1 MLKIYYYI
9 DTTKTLNYLLKTKFT
24 LILIHFCF
32 VVLIEDSKE
41 GLVYKSEIFSDLE
54 EGITTI
60 GYIKNIREDEKVDVS
75 LRPLGYRN
83 TIEDDKA
90 KILYQLVQK
99 NGEILLTDKS
109 SPESIKFHLQMSKK
123 AFKRAL
129 GALYKE
135 KKVLLHQDKITRV

>member
-1 MLKIYYYI
+1 MELEIGQKVSII
-9 DTTKTLNYLLKTKFT
+9 IGKETSLGF
-24 LILIHFCF
+24 I
-32 VVLIEDSKE
+32 VLIEESLE
-41 GLVYKSEIFSDLE
+41 GLVYRSEVFSDLE
-54 EGITTI
+54 EGITTV
-60 GYIKNIREDEKVDVS
+60 GYIKNIREDEKIDVS

-90 KILYQLVQK
+90 KILHQLTQK
-99 NGEILLTDKS
+99 NGALQLTDKS

-135 KKVLLHQDKITRV
+135 KKVLLHQDRIEKV

>member
-1 MLKIYYYI
+1 MELEIGQKVTITI
-9 DTTKTLNYLLKTKFT
+9 GKETSLGF
-24 LILIHFCF
+24 I
-32 VVLIEDSKE
+32 VLIDESFE
-41 GLVYKSEIFSDLE
+41 GLVYKNEVFSDLE
-54 EGITTI
+54 IGITTT
-60 GYIKNIREDEKVDVS
+60 GYIKNIREDQKIDVS

-90 KILYQLVQK
+90 KILHQLTQK
-99 NGEILLTDKS
+99 NDELQLTDKS

-135 KKVLLHQDKITRV
+135 KKVILHHDKIEKV

>member
-1 MLKIYYYI
+1 MMELEIGQKVSII
-9 DTTKTLNYLLKTKFT
+9 IGKETSLGF
-24 LILIHFCF
+24 I
-32 VVLIEDSKE
+32 VLIEESLE
-41 GLVYKSEIFSDLE
+41 GLVYKSEVFSDLE
-54 EGITTI
+54 EGITTV
-60 GYIKNIREDEKVDVS
+60 GYIKNIREDEKIDVS

-90 KILYQLVQK
+90 KILHQLTQK
-99 NGEILLTDKS
+99 NGVLQLTDKS

-135 KKVLLHQDKITRV
+135 KKVLLHQDRIEKV

>member
-1 MLKIYYYI
+1 MELEIGQKVTITI
-9 DTTKTLNYLLKTKFT
+9 GKETSLGF
-24 LILIHFCF
+24 I
-32 VVLIEDSKE
+32 VLIDESFE
-41 GLVYKSEIFSDLE
+41 GLVYKNEVFLDLE
-54 EGITTI
+54 VGITTT
-60 GYIKNIREDEKVDVS
+60 GYIKNIREDQKIDVS

-90 KILYQLVQK
+90 KILHQLTQK
-99 NGEILLTDKS
+99 NDELQLTDKS

-135 KKVLLHQDKITRV
+135 KKVILHHDKIEKV

>member
-1 MLKIYYYI
+1 M
-9 DTTKTLNYLLKTKFT
+9 
-24 LILIHFCF
+24 
-32 VVLIEDSKE
+32 
-41 GLVYKSEIFSDLE
+41 VYKSEVFSDLE
-54 EGITTI
+54 EGITTV
-60 GYIKNIREDEKVDVS
+60 GYIKNIREEEKIDVS

-90 KILYQLVQK
+90 KILHQLTQK
-99 NGEILLTDKS
+99 NGVLQLTDKS

-135 KKVLLHQDKITRV
+135 KKVLLRHDRIEKV

>member
-1 MLKIYYYI
+1 MELEIGQKVSII
-9 DTTKTLNYLLKTKFT
+9 IGKETSLGF
-24 LILIHFCF
+24 I
-32 VVLIEDSKE
+32 VLIEESLE
-41 GLVYKSEIFSDLE
+41 GLVYKSEVFSDLE
-54 EGITTI
+54 EGITTV
-60 GYIKNIREDEKVDVS
+60 GYIKNIREDEKIDVS

-90 KILYQLVQK
+90 KILHQLTQK
-99 NGEILLTDKS
+99 NGALQLTDKS

-135 KKVLLHQDKITRV
+135 KKVLLHQDRIEKV

>member
-1 MLKIYYYI
+1 MMELEIGQKVSII
-9 DTTKTLNYLLKTKFT
+9 IGKETSLGF
-24 LILIHFCF
+24 I
-32 VVLIEDSKE
+32 VLIEESLE
-41 GLVYKSEIFSDLE
+41 GLVYKSEVFSDLE
-54 EGITTI
+54 EGITTV
-60 GYIKNIREDEKVDVS
+60 GYIKNIREDEKIDVS

-90 KILYQLVQK
+90 KILHQLTQK
-99 NGEILLTDKS
+99 NGALQLTDKS

-135 KKVLLHQDKITRV
+135 KKVLLHQDRIEKV

>member
-1 MLKIYYYI
+1 MMEFEIGQKVSIIIGKETSLGFI
-9 DTTKTLNYLLKTKFT
+9 
-24 LILIHFCF
+24 
-32 VVLIEDSKE
+32 VLIEESLE
-41 GLVYKSEIFSDLE
+41 GLIYKSEVFSDLE
-54 EGITTI
+54 EGITTV
-60 GYIKNIREDEKVDVS
+60 GYIKNIREDEKIDVS

-90 KILYQLVQK
+90 KILHQLTQK
-99 NGEILLTDKS
+99 NGVLQLTDKS

-135 KKVLLHQDKITRV
+135 KKVLLHQDRIEKV

>member
-1 MLKIYYYI
+1 MELEIGQKVTII
-9 DTTKTLNYLLKTKFT
+9 IGKETPLG
-24 LILIHFCF
+24 F
-32 VVLIEDSKE
+32 VVLIQESKE
-41 GLVYKSEIFSDLE
+41 GLVYKSEVFSDLE
-54 EGITTI
+54 QGITTI
-60 GYIKNIREDEKVDVS
+60 GYVKNIREDEKIDIS
-75 LRPLGYRN
+75 LRPLGYKN

-123 AFKRAL
+123 AFKKAV

-135 KKVLLHQDKITRV
+135 RIIEISEKGIDLL

>member
-1 MLKIYYYI
+1 MEFEIGQKVSIIIGKETSLGFI
-9 DTTKTLNYLLKTKFT
+9 
-24 LILIHFCF
+24 
-32 VVLIEDSKE
+32 VLIEESLE
-41 GLVYKSEIFSDLE
+41 GLIYKSEVFSDLE
-54 EGITTI
+54 EGITTV
-60 GYIKNIREDEKVDVS
+60 GFIKNIREDEKIDVS

-90 KILYQLVQK
+90 KILHQLLQK
-99 NGEILLTDKS
+99 NGELQLTDKS

-135 KKVLLHQDKITRV
+135 KKVLLHQDRIEKV

>member
-1 MLKIYYYI
+1 MELEIGQKVTII
-9 DTTKTLNYLLKTKFT
+9 IGKETPLG
-24 LILIHFCF
+24 F
-32 VVLIEDSKE
+32 VVLIEESKE
-41 GLVYKSEIFSDLE
+41 GLVYKSEVFSDLE

-60 GYIKNIREDEKVDVS
+60 GYVKNIREDEKIDIS

-123 AFKRAL
+123 GFKKAI
-129 GALYKE
+129 GNLYKQRLINFKE
-135 KKVLLHQDKITRV
+135 DGIYLVQNH

>member
-1 MLKIYYYI
+1 MELEIGQKVSII
-9 DTTKTLNYLLKTKFT
+9 IGKETSLGF
-24 LILIHFCF
+24 I
-32 VVLIEDSKE
+32 VLIEESLE
-41 GLVYKSEIFSDLE
+41 GLVYKSEVFSDLE
-54 EGITTI
+54 EGITTV
-60 GYIKNIREDEKVDVS
+60 GYIKNIREDEKIDVS

-90 KILYQLVQK
+90 KILHQLTQK
-99 NGEILLTDKS
+99 NGIVQLTDKS

-135 KKVLLHQDKITRV
+135 KKVLLHQDRIEKV

>member
-1 MLKIYYYI
+1 MELEIGQKVTITI
-9 DTTKTLNYLLKTKFT
+9 GKETSLGF
-24 LILIHFCF
+24 I
-32 VVLIEDSKE
+32 VLIDESFE
-41 GLVYKSEIFSDLE
+41 GLVYKNEVFSDLE
-54 EGITTI
+54 VGITTT
-60 GYIKNIREDEKVDVS
+60 GYIKNIREDQKIDVS

-90 KILYQLVQK
+90 KILHQLTQK
-99 NGEILLTDKS
+99 NDELQLTDKS

-135 KKVLLHQDKITRV
+135 KKVLLHQDRIEKV